1 MCMLPRRQPYQHP
14 ATVVVERQQK
24 EEEEEASLDTSDNWI
39 CGIRKDRQKETIR
52 AAMGIWH
59 LQGHEVLN
67 LAQRFR

>member
-39 CGIRKDRQKETIR
+39 SLSSKDPGFSKRDSPSGFPWT
-52 AAMGIWH
+52 G
-59 LQGHEVLN
+59 
-67 LAQRFR
+67 